1 MCCETGTKPV
11 AVTVLGYNL
20 KHLKKFLVFIPN
32 PWLNCLELVNKP
44 ASVNL
49 FLGHLQMSYLPNES
63 FYIDRFLQPWIQF
76 ISDSRNKLLDC
87 ISLRRLKT
95 LHAIWNNQWSEPH
108 VIPTISLFPWQQ
120 SIGVVDNR
128 SVSQTVFE
136 TRVVLLLIMLMN
148 RCLKQRIGALASCSH
163 CLTIVSWICPR
174 IQFWRKTSRFTWLLL
189 LPLWH
194 WLSFCPGQSRF
205 LPYFA
210 WTSWK
215 LWWITCLTCPRQT

>member
-95 LHAIWNNQWSEPH
+95 LHAI
-108 VIPTISLFPWQQ
+108 
-120 SIGVVDNR
+120 
-128 SVSQTVFE
+128 
-136 TRVVLLLIMLMN
+136 
-148 RCLKQRIGALASCSH
+148 
-163 CLTIVSWICPR
+163 
-174 IQFWRKTSRFTWLLL
+174 
-189 LPLWH
+189 
-194 WLSFCPGQSRF
+194 
-205 LPYFA
+205 
-210 WTSWK
+210 
-215 LWWITCLTCPRQT
+215 